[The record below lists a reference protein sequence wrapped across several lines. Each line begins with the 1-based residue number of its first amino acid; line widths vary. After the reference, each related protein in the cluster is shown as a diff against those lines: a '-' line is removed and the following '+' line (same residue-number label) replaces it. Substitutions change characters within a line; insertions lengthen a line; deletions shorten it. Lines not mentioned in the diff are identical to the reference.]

1 MTQKIVYENSEGGVS
16 IVHPTGEVEI
26 TELVS
31 RVVPPNSQ
39 YEIVDES
46 VIPSDRFFRDAWV
59 GNNIGIA
66 STATAIVEDLE
77 KSKLIAHDI
86 RRNKRRE
93 EFAPYDEII
102 MKQIPG
108 SDATEAENSRAEI
121 RNRYVGI
128 QSAIEDSVDAFEI
141 KVTLVQHNV
150 ADVPGII
157 NVVGVG
163 STSVG
168 VGSTTP

>member
-16 IVHPTGEVEI
+16 IVHPTGDLEF

-31 RVVPPNSQ
+31 KVVPPNTQ

-46 VIPSDRFFRDAWV
+46 VIPSDRFFRNAWV
-59 GNNIGIA
+59 GTNIGIA

-86 RRNKRRE
+86 RRDKRRE
-93 EFAPYDEII
+93 EFAPHDEVI

-108 SDATEAENSRAEI
+108 SDLVAAENSRVEI
-121 RNRYVGI
+121 RDRYVGI
-128 QSAIEDSVDAFEI
+128 QSAIEDSVDAFGI
-141 KVTLVQHNV
+141 KVTLVQYNV
-150 ADVPGII
+150 ADIPGVT
-157 NVVGVG
+157 VVGVG

-168 VGSTTP
+168 VGSTNP

>member
-16 IVHPTGEVEI
+16 IVHPTGEVGI
-26 TELVS
+26 SELLS
-31 RVVPPNSQ
+31 KAVPSNTQ

-46 VIPSDRFFRDAWV
+46 VIPSDRIFRDAWV
-59 GNNIGIA
+59 GTNIGIA
-66 STATAIVEDLE
+66 STTATAIVEDLE

-86 RRNKRRE
+86 RRSKRRE

-108 SDATEAENSRAEI
+108 SDAIAAENSRAEI

-128 QSAIEDSVDAFEI
+128 QSAIDDSADPFEI

-150 ADVPGII
+150 ADIPGIT
-157 NVVGVG
+157 VVGVG